1 MSNRSSFWLCSRFCF
16 SYTSH
21 LIALHCSNQKF
32 DEWSIKLL
40 SLPIDFIFICDFE
53 MITMNSLEQHT
64 KCICLKV
71 SKCIWQSKLYW
82 NCFES
87 WLKIQ
92 WRLHNKMRGDST
104 DLLFDARIQ
113 IYYLLR
119 CWLRIVSIPHSTF
132 WHKYQKVS
140 IFFLLL
146 WHCIRYKMPSQN
158 GPQISYDALLMNHFE
173 FKIMCNKQTVKLCDS
188 IFRLNRCGFIRT
200 IGVLTV
206 TCLKLFSHINLWFKV
221 IHKDGA
227 PFRMALIAHTL
238 NLDTNQSFG
247 IW

>member
-1 MSNRSSFWLCSRFCF
+1 MYLFESETKINKTDQNAFDNRGFIE
-16 SYTSH
+16 
-21 LIALHCSNQKF
+21 IALKADLRPNE
-32 DEWSIKLL
+32 DYTIKWEA
-40 SLPIDFIFICDFE
+40 IARICYS
-53 MITMNSLEQHT
+53 MH
-64 KCICLKV
+64 V
-71 SKCIWQSKLYW
+71 SKYIIYYDVDY
-82 NCFES
+82 E
-87 WLKIQ
+87 
-92 WRLHNKMRGDST
+92 
-104 DLLFDARIQ
+104 LFRYRIQ
-113 IYYLLR
+113 
-119 CWLRIVSIPHSTF
+119 HFGTNTK
-132 WHKYQKVS
+132 KYQ
-140 IFFLLL
+140 FFS
-146 WHCIRYKMPSQN
+146 CCCGRYKMPSQN

-173 FKIMCNKQTVKLCDS
+173 FKIMCNKQTVKLRHS